1 MIFAFFSSCLR
12 FTYIQS
18 RINYY
23 KFKKEKMAQKGLK
36 ILFILFI
43 IASIN
48 SRSLAQ
54 EAETVKW
61 YTIEEVQKLIK
72 NEPRKIYIDMYTDW
86 CGWCKVMDKKTFTDD
101 RISSKL
107 NSTFYAV
114 KFDAEGKDPVDFK
127 NQTYSFVAQGARG
140 YHELA
145 AALMQGKMSYPTSV
159 FLDENLNVIS
169 PLPGYYPPE
178 KLDPI
183 LEFIGEDHYKTT
195 NYEQFLSKKGGV
207 NN

>member
-1 MIFAFFSSCLR
+1 MIFAFFSSCCVLLT
-12 FTYIQS
+12 FNQELIT
-18 RINYY
+18 INS
-23 KFKKEKMAQKGLK
+23 KKEEMAQKGLK

-61 YTIEEVQKLIK
+61 YTIEEVQKLVK

-114 KFDAEGKDPVDFK
+114 KFDAEGKNPVDFK
-127 NQTYSFVAQGARG
+127 TRHIALSLKVHVAI
-140 YHELA
+140 
-145 AALMQGKMSYPTSV
+145 MSW
-159 FLDENLNVIS
+159 L
-169 PLPGYYPPE
+169 
-178 KLDPI
+178 
-183 LEFIGEDHYKTT
+183 
-195 NYEQFLSKKGGV
+195 QR
-207 NN
+207 